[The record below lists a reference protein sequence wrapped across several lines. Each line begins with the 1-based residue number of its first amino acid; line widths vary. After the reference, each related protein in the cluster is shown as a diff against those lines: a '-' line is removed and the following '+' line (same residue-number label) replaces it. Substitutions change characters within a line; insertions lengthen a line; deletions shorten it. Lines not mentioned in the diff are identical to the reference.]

1 MISNGVDLTCRQATE
16 LVSEYLN
23 RSLTPES
30 RATLE
35 QHVFTCPACT
45 IYLSQ
50 MKIIVSLASALGEQ
64 APPQAAEPADS
75 AVLQAFR
82 RLNQTQK

>member
-1 MISNGVDLTCRQATE
+1 MQAQQQAQPFVYPTGLIEVPMSPISDVNAL
-16 LVSEYLN
+16 
-23 RSLTPES
+23 

-50 MKIIVSLASALGEQ
+50 MKIIVSLAGALGEQ
-64 APPQAAEPADS
+64 APPQAARQPAV
-75 AVLQAFR
+75 AHVI
-82 RLNQTQK
+82 